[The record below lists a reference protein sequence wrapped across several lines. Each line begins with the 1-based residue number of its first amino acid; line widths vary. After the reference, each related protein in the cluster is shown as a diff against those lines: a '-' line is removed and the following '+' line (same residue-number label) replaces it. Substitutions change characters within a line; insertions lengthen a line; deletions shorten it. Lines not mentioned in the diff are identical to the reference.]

1 MWTKRERQKEGE
13 TVFSHNWLTY
23 FCVLK
28 YTLNTLIVL
37 LQGASRIIIK
47 NKIQEKVSMF
57 YFLHNKNVRVFGKVV
72 EETCI

>member
-47 NKIQEKVSMF
+47 NKIQEKSFYVLFLAQQKMCMF
-57 YFLHNKNVRVFGKVV
+57 LAK
-72 EETCI
+72 